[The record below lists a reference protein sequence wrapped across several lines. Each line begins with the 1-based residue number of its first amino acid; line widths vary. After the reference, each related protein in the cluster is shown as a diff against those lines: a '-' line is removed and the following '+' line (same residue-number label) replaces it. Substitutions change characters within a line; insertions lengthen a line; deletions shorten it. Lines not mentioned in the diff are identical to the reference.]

1 MSDSHR
7 QVYNIQLSYHYSTR
21 LINSNYTGRLIGIM
35 KYALEKQ
42 LTIGLLATLLVA
54 SPVFAETTTTVSDSI
69 RLKKKP
75 VATTGE
81 QNTAQTQ
88 GSGTAGPAA
97 VRTNPLNLPPANSPV
112 PGQDIGVQEEES
124 ELAPYLN
131 KTLTKI
137 SIEGNEGVPAEDI
150 LKVTYSKPGLP
161 LTEEDISRDMQAI
174 YGMGWFYDIRPSF
187 QLVPEG
193 VQVTYHVLEN
203 PKFDH
208 LEVTGNTKVSTEKIR
223 QIVNLPKGKIVNIR
237 DSNKKL
243 GFVEEQYKRDGYIL
257 ARITDVRFLP
267 DGILAITIN
276 EGIVED
282 FKVKGNVKTK
292 DKVILREI
300 RLKKGEPFNSTLARR
315 SLNRIQN
322 LGFFEDVNMKLNPG
336 RQPNAVEMEIDVVEM
351 NTGTFGIGAGYS
363 DADGFVGMVSVGD
376 KNFRG
381 TGDSILLRWEF
392 GGEDNKNYEISYR
405 KPWLDKKETSLGVTL
420 YDLTNEYADYDRKG
434 DEIARY
440 DKKRVGQEVTL
451 GRPQGEFVRHSVTLK
466 HREDKYKK
474 PINGYNT
481 QYYEPSFDYKYYEMF
496 HKWTT
501 AEERRDQNFGTT
513 NSITYTRVYDSRD
526 NIYDPHA
533 GKRNSYSFEWAGL
546 GGDFK
551 FEKISV
557 DYRYYLPLPKNRVL
571 AFDLAAGYAWGDMPL
586 SQRFSVGGADTL
598 RGYKDDQFRGNSML
612 RGTAEYRFPI
622 RNKVQGVVFYDIGYA
637 WDKRDQSN
645 FDLSLMESGYGLGLR
660 INSPLGPIKLDWGK
674 GKQRSR
680 FHFSFGGQF

>member
-1 MSDSHR
+1 MKHAFGK
-7 QVYNIQLSYHYSTR
+7 QVTV
-21 LINSNYTGRLIGIM
+21 
-35 KYALEKQ
+35 
-42 LTIGLLATLLVA
+42 GLLAAMLV
-54 SPVFAETTTTVSDSI
+54 SGSVFAETTTTVSDPI
-69 RLKKKP
+69 RLKKKS
-75 VATTGE
+75 VSTTSKKE
-81 QNTAQTQ
+81 DVPQTQ

-97 VRTNPLNLPPANSPV
+97 TRTNRLNLPPPQSPV
-112 PGQDIGVQEEES
+112 PGQDIGVQS
-124 ELAPYLN
+124 EADSEFAPYLN
-131 KTLTKI
+131 KIVTKI
-137 SIEGNEGVPAEDI
+137 SVEGNEEVPSEDI
-150 LKVTYSKPGLP
+150 LKAVYSKPGLP
-161 LTEEDISRDMQAI
+161 LTEEDISKDMQAI
-174 YGMGWFYDIRPSF
+174 YGLGWFYEIRPSF
-187 QLVPEG
+187 QTVPEG
-193 VQVTYHVLEN
+193 VQITYHVQEN

-208 LEVTGNTKVSTEKIR
+208 LEVIGNTKVSTEQIR
-223 QIVNLPKGKIVNIR
+223 QIVNLPKGKLVNIR
-237 DSNKKL
+237 ESNRKL
-243 GFVEEQYKRDGYIL
+243 SFVEEQYKRDGYIL

-267 DGILAITIN
+267 DGVLAIEIN

-282 FKVKGNVKTK
+282 FKVKGNTKTK

-300 RLKKGEPFNSTLARR
+300 RLKKGEPFNSKLARR

-363 DADGFVGMVSVGD
+363 DADGFVGMISVGD
-376 KNFRG
+376 KNLRG

-392 GGEDNKNYEISYR
+392 GGEDNKNYELMYK
-405 KPWLDKKETSLGVTL
+405 KPWLDKKETALGIAL
-420 YDLTNEYADYDRKG
+420 YDLTNETADYDRKG

-440 DKKRVGQEVTL
+440 DKKRVGQEITL
-451 GRPQGEFVRHSVTLK
+451 SRPQGEFVRHSITLK
-466 HREDKYKK
+466 HREDKYVK
-474 PINGYNT
+474 PIKDYRM
-481 QYYEPSFDYKYYEMF
+481 QYYEDSFNKQISDPNGKYHQF
-496 HKWTT
+496 AGKWPAT
-501 AEERRDQNFGTT
+501 AKERRDENFGTT

-557 DYRYYLPLPKNRVL
+557 NYRYYIPLNRDRVL
-571 AFDLAAGYAWGDMPL
+571 AFDLAAGYAWGDLPL

-622 RNKVQGVVFYDIGYA
+622 RKKVQGVIFYDIGYA
-637 WDKRDQSN
+637 WDKRDQSA
-645 FDLSLMESGYGLGLR
+645 FDLGLMESGYGIGLR

>member
-1 MSDSHR
+1 
-7 QVYNIQLSYHYSTR
+7 
-21 LINSNYTGRLIGIM
+21 M

-137 SIEGNEGVPAEDI
+137 SIEGNEEVPAEDI

-405 KPWLDKKETSLGVTL
+405 KPWLDKKETSLNLTL

-466 HREDKYKK
+466 HREDKYVKAIK
-474 PINGYNT
+474 GYST
-481 QYYEPSFDYKYYEMF
+481 QYYEPGYIPPPGSNIPLDYRK
-496 HKWTT
+496 
-501 AEERRDQNFGTT
+501 RRDENFGTT

-551 FEKISV
+551 YEKISV

-586 SQRFSVGGADTL
+586 SQRFSVGGSDTL

-622 RNKVQGVVFYDIGYA
+622 RNKVQGVLFYDIGYA

>member
-1 MSDSHR
+1 
-7 QVYNIQLSYHYSTR
+7 
-21 LINSNYTGRLIGIM
+21 M

-381 TGDSILLRWEF
+381 TGDSILFRWEF

-481 QYYEPSFDYKYYEMF
+481 QYYEPSFDDRYYEMF
-496 HKWTT
+496 HKHTT
-501 AEERRDQNFGTT
+501 AKERRDQNFGTT

>member
-1 MSDSHR
+1 
-7 QVYNIQLSYHYSTR
+7 
-21 LINSNYTGRLIGIM
+21 M

-137 SIEGNEGVPAEDI
+137 SIEGNEEVPAEDI

-481 QYYEPSFDYKYYEMF
+481 QS
-496 HKWTT
+496 
-501 AEERRDQNFGTT
+501 
-513 NSITYTRVYDSRD
+513 
-526 NIYDPHA
+526 HA
-533 GKRNSYSFEWAGL
+533 
-546 GGDFK
+546 
-551 FEKISV
+551 
-557 DYRYYLPLPKNRVL
+557 VL
-571 AFDLAAGYAWGDMPL
+571 IHT
-586 SQRFSVGGADTL
+586 V
-598 RGYKDDQFRGNSML
+598 
-612 RGTAEYRFPI
+612 
-622 RNKVQGVVFYDIGYA
+622 
-637 WDKRDQSN
+637 
-645 FDLSLMESGYGLGLR
+645 
-660 INSPLGPIKLDWGK
+660 
-674 GKQRSR
+674 
-680 FHFSFGGQF
+680 

>member
-1 MSDSHR
+1 
-7 QVYNIQLSYHYSTR
+7 
-21 LINSNYTGRLIGIM
+21 M
-35 KYALEKQ
+35 KHAFGKQ
-42 LTIGLLATLLVA
+42 ITIGLMASLIVA
-54 SPVFAETTTTVSDSI
+54 GPVFAETTPTVSESI
-69 RLKKKP
+69 SRRKKTTATATQGQEP
-75 VATTGE
+75 V
-81 QNTAQTQ
+81 QTQ
-88 GSGTAGPAA
+88 KSGPVGPA
-97 VRTNPLNLPPANSPV
+97 VSGVNRLNLPPMQRPAPAQDLNAKEE
-112 PGQDIGVQEEES
+112 GQEN
-124 ELAPYLN
+124 LAPYLD

-137 SIEGNEGVPAEDI
+137 SIEGNEEIATEDI
-150 LKVTYSKPGLP
+150 VKVTFSKPGLP
-161 LTEEDISRDMQAI
+161 LTEEGITRDMQAI
-174 YGMGWFYDIRPSF
+174 YGMGWFHDIYPTF

-208 LEVTGNTKVSTEKIR
+208 LEVIGNTKVSTDKIR

-237 DSNKKL
+237 ESTRKL
-243 GFVEEQYKRDGYIL
+243 NFVEEQYKRDGYIL

-267 DGILAITIN
+267 EGVLAVEIN

-282 FKVKGNVKTK
+282 FKVKGNTKTK

-336 RQPNAVEMEIDVVEM
+336 RQPNAVEMEVDVVEM

-363 DADGFVGMVSVGD
+363 SADGFVGMISVGD
-376 KNFRG
+376 KNLRG

-392 GGEDNKNYEISYR
+392 GGADNRNYELVYR
-405 KPWLDKKETSLGVTL
+405 KPWLDKKETSLGLTL
-420 YDLTNEYADYDRKG
+420 YDLTNEYADYDRNG

-440 DKKRVGQEVTL
+440 DKRRVGQELTL
-451 GRPQGEFVRHSVTLK
+451 GRPQGEFVRHSITLK
-466 HREDKYKK
+466 HRDDKYVEAIDGYKNQYYEDPWGRNYYYDKYKK
-474 PINGYNT
+474 
-481 QYYEPSFDYKYYEMF
+481 
-496 HKWTT
+496 WTT
-501 AEERRDQNFGTT
+501 AAERRKENFGTT
-513 NSITYTRVYDSRD
+513 NSISYSRVYDSRD

-533 GKRNSYSFEWAGL
+533 GKRNSYTFEWAGL

-557 DYRYYLPLPKNRVL
+557 NYRYYIPLQRERVL

-586 SQRFSVGGADTL
+586 SQRFAVGGADTL

-612 RGTAEYRFPI
+612 RATAEYRFPI
-622 RNKVQGVVFYDIGYA
+622 RKKVQGVVFYDIGYA
-637 WDKRDQSN
+637 WDKRDQSD
-645 FDLSLMESGYGLGLR
+645 FDLSLLESGYGIGLR

>member
-1 MSDSHR
+1 
-7 QVYNIQLSYHYSTR
+7 
-21 LINSNYTGRLIGIM
+21 M

-75 VATTGE
+75 VATTGK

-420 YDLTNEYADYDRKG
+420 YDFTNEYADYDRKG

>member
-1 MSDSHR
+1 
-7 QVYNIQLSYHYSTR
+7 
-21 LINSNYTGRLIGIM
+21 M
-35 KYALEKQ
+35 KYAFGKRI
-42 LTIGLLATLLVA
+42 TVGLLATMLVSA
-54 SPVFAETTTTVSDSI
+54 PVFAETTTTVSDPI

-75 VATTGE
+75 VSTTSK
-81 QNTAQTQ
+81 NKDVPQTP
-88 GSGTAGPAA
+88 GNGTVGQAA
-97 VRTNPLNLPPANSPV
+97 PGANRLNLPPTESPV
-112 PGQDIGVQEEES
+112 PGQGIGVQGEAEN

-137 SIEGNEGVPAEDI
+137 SVTGNEVVPSEDI
-150 LKVTYSKPGLP
+150 LKAVYSKPGLP
-161 LTEEDISRDMQAI
+161 LTEEDISKDMQAI
-174 YGMGWFYDIRPSF
+174 YGLGWFYEIQPSF
-187 QLVPEG
+187 ETVPEG
-193 VQVTYHVLEN
+193 VQVTYHVMEN
-203 PKFDH
+203 PRFDH
-208 LEVTGNTKVSTEKIR
+208 LEVTGNTKVSTEQIR
-223 QIVNLPKGKIVNIR
+223 QIVNLPKGKVVNIR
-237 DSNKKL
+237 ESNRKL
-243 GFVEEQYKRDGYIL
+243 SFVEEQYKRDGYIL

-267 DGILAITIN
+267 DGVLAVEIN

-282 FKVKGNVKTK
+282 FKVKGNTKTK

-300 RLKKGEPFNSTLARR
+300 RLKKGEPFNSKLARR
-315 SLNRIQN
+315 SMSRIQN

-363 DADGFVGMVSVGD
+363 DADGFVGMISVGD

-405 KPWLDKKETSLGVTL
+405 KPWLDKKETSLGIAL
-420 YDLTNEYADYDRKG
+420 YDLTNETADYDRKG

-440 DKKRVGQEVTL
+440 DKKRVGQEITL
-451 GRPQGEFVRHSVTLK
+451 ARPQGEFVRHSITLK
-466 HREDKYKK
+466 HRDDKYVK
-474 PINGYNT
+474 PIKGYNT
-481 QYYEPSFDYKYYEMF
+481 QYYEPSFNYKYYDMF

-501 AEERRDQNFGTT
+501 AQERRNQNFGTT
-513 NSITYTRVYDSRD
+513 NSITYSRVYDSRD

-557 DYRYYLPLPKNRVL
+557 NYRYYIPMPKNRVL
-571 AFDLAAGYAWGDMPL
+571 AFDLAAGYAWGDLPL

-622 RNKVQGVVFYDIGYA
+622 RKKVQGVLFYDIGYA
-637 WDKRDQSN
+637 WDKRDQSA
-645 FDLSLMESGYGLGLR
+645 FDLGLMESGYGIGLR

>member
-1 MSDSHR
+1 
-7 QVYNIQLSYHYSTR
+7 
-21 LINSNYTGRLIGIM
+21 M
-35 KYALEKQ
+35 KHALEKQ
-42 LTIGLLATLLVA
+42 LTVGLMATLLVA
-54 SPVFAETTTTVSDSI
+54 SPVFAETTTSVSDSI

-75 VATTGE
+75 VATTEE
-81 QNTAQTQ
+81 QKNAQTP
-88 GSGTAGPAA
+88 GSGTAGTAA
-97 VRTNPLNLPPANSPV
+97 VRTNPLNLPPVSSPV
-112 PGQDIGVQEEES
+112 PGQGIGVQEEAAN

-131 KTLTKI
+131 KTLTKV
-137 SIEGNEGVPAEDI
+137 SVEGNTEIPSEDI
-150 LKVTYSKPGLP
+150 LKTTYSKPGLP

-193 VQVTYHVLEN
+193 VQVTYHVQEN
-203 PKFDH
+203 PQFDH

-243 GFVEEQYKRDGYIL
+243 GFVEEQYRRDGYIL
-257 ARITDVRFLP
+257 ARITDVRFVP
-267 DGILAITIN
+267 EGILAITIN

-300 RLKKGEPFNSTLARR
+300 RMKKGEPFNSTLARR

-336 RQPNAVEMEIDVVEM
+336 RQPNAVEMEVDVVEM

-363 DADGFVGMVSVGD
+363 DADGFVGMISVGD
-376 KNFRG
+376 KNLRG

-392 GGEDNKNYEISYR
+392 GGEDNKNYEITYR

-420 YDLTNEYADYDRKG
+420 YDLTNEYADYDRDG
-434 DEIARY
+434 HEIARY
-440 DKKRVGQEVTL
+440 DKKRVGQELTL
-451 GRPQGEFVRHSVTLK
+451 GRPQGEFVRHSITLK

-474 PINGYNT
+474 PIKGYSL
-481 QYYEPSFDYKYYEMF
+481 QYYEDSFNHEISDPDGRYHQFYG
-496 HKWTT
+496 KWPATGR
-501 AEERRDQNFGTT
+501 ERREENFGTT

-557 DYRYYLPLPKNRVL
+557 DYRYYVPLPRNRVL

-586 SQRFSVGGADTL
+586 SQRFSVGGGDTL

-622 RNKVQGVVFYDIGYA
+622 RNKVQGVLFYDIGYA
-637 WDKRDQSN
+637 WDKRDQSD
-645 FDLSLMESGYGLGLR
+645 FDLSLMEYGYGIGVR

-674 GKQRSR
+674 GKQRNR

>member
-1 MSDSHR
+1 
-7 QVYNIQLSYHYSTR
+7 
-21 LINSNYTGRLIGIM
+21 M
-35 KYALEKQ
+35 KYVLAKQ
-42 LTIGLLATLLVA
+42 VTIGLLASVMVA
-54 SPVFAETTTTVSDSI
+54 GPVFAETTTTVSDSI
-69 RLKKKP
+69 SMKKKP
-75 VATTGE
+75 SVTSEKKDGIPGV
-81 QNTAQTQ
+81 QDQ
-88 GSGTAGPAA
+88 GPASPTPN
-97 VRTNPLNLPPANSPV
+97 RLNLPPREAPT
-112 PGQDIGVQEEES
+112 PGQGIGVSAEEQQEI
-124 ELAPYLN
+124 APYFN
-131 KTLTKI
+131 QILTKVT
-137 SIEGNEGVPAEDI
+137 IEGNEEIPSEEI
-150 LKVTYSKPGLP
+150 HKVLVSKPGLP
-161 LTEEDISRDMQAI
+161 LTEEDVTRDLQAI
-174 YGMGWFYDIRPSF
+174 YAMGWFYDLSPSF

-193 VQVTYHVLEN
+193 VQVTYHVREN

-208 LEVTGNTKVSTEKIR
+208 LEVEGNTKLSTEQIR
-223 QIVNLPKGKIVNIR
+223 QIVRLPKGKMINIR
-237 DSNKKL
+237 ESSRKL
-243 GFVEEQYKRDGYIL
+243 NFVEEQYKRDGYIL
-257 ARITDVRFLP
+257 ARITDVALRP
-267 DGILAITIN
+267 DGTMAVKIN

-336 RQPNAVEMEIDVVEM
+336 REPNAVEMEITVAEM

-381 TGDSILLRWEF
+381 TGDSIQVRWEF
-392 GGEDNKNYEISYR
+392 GGADNRNYEFSYR
-405 KPWLDKKETSLGVTL
+405 KPWLDKKETSLNLTL
-420 YDLTNEYADYDRKG
+420 YDLTNEYADYDRNG

-440 DKKRVGQEVTL
+440 DKKRRGQEITL
-451 GRPQGEFVRHSVTLK
+451 GRPQGEFVRHFITLK
-466 HREDKYKK
+466 HRDDKYVEKVD
-474 PINGYNT
+474 GYDT
-481 QYYEPSFDYKYYEMF
+481 QYYEPTYDISKSIVKNISPDYR
-496 HKWTT
+496 
-501 AEERRDQNFGTT
+501 ERRKENFGST
-513 NSITYTRVYDSRD
+513 NSITYSRVYDSRD

-533 GKRNSYSFEWAGL
+533 GKRNSYTFEWAGL

-551 FEKISV
+551 FEKLSV
-557 DYRYYLPLPKNRVL
+557 NYRYYVPMQRNRVL

-598 RGYKDDQFRGNSML
+598 RGYRDDQFKGNSML

-622 RNKVQGVVFYDIGYA
+622 RNKVQGVFFYDIGYA
-637 WDKRDQSN
+637 WDKRDQKR
-645 FDLSLMESGYGLGLR
+645 FDLGLMESGYGLGLR

>member
-1 MSDSHR
+1 
-7 QVYNIQLSYHYSTR
+7 
-21 LINSNYTGRLIGIM
+21 M
-35 KYALEKQ
+35 KHAFEKQ
-42 LTIGLLATLLVA
+42 ITVGLLATMLVA
-54 SPVFAETTTTVSDSI
+54 SPVFAETTTTMSEPI
-69 RLKKKP
+69 GLKKKP
-75 VATTGE
+75 VSTTSKKE
-81 QNTAQTQ
+81 DVPPAQ
-88 GSGTAGPAA
+88 GSGAAGTAARPN
-97 VRTNPLNLPPANSPV
+97 RLNLPPRESPV
-112 PGQDIGVQEEES
+112 PGQGIGVQGEAAN

-131 KTLTKI
+131 KTVTKI
-137 SIEGNEGVPAEDI
+137 SVEGNAEVPSEDI
-150 LKVTYSKPGLP
+150 LRAVYSKPGLP

-174 YGMGWFYDIRPSF
+174 YGMGWFYEIQPSF
-187 QLVPEG
+187 QTVPEG

-208 LEVTGNTKVSTEKIR
+208 LEVTGNTKVSTDKIR

-237 DSNKKL
+237 DSNRKL
-243 GFVEEQYKRDGYIL
+243 SFVEEQYKRDGYIL
-257 ARITDVRFLP
+257 ARITDVRFMP
-267 DGILAITIN
+267 DGVLAITIN

-282 FKVKGNVKTK
+282 FKVKGNKKTK

-363 DADGFVGMVSVGD
+363 DADGFVGMISVGD
-376 KNFRG
+376 KNLRG

-392 GGEDNKNYEISYR
+392 GGADNKNYELVYR
-405 KPWLDKKETSLGVTL
+405 KPWLDKKETSLGIAL
-420 YDLTNEYADYDRKG
+420 YDITNETADYDREG
-434 DEIARY
+434 DELARY
-440 DKKRVGQEVTL
+440 DKKRVGQEITL
-451 GRPQGEFVRHSVTLK
+451 GRPQGEFVRHSITLK
-466 HREDKYKK
+466 HRNDKYVERVG
-474 PINGYNT
+474 GYNM
-481 QYYEPSFDYKYYEMF
+481 QYYEKSFDKELEPGGKYYKYKG
-496 HKWTT
+496 KWPAT
-501 AEERRDQNFGTT
+501 AQQRRDENFGTT
-513 NSITYTRVYDSRD
+513 NSITYSRVYDSRD

-533 GKRNSYSFEWAGL
+533 GKRNSYTFEWAGL

-551 FEKISV
+551 FEKITV
-557 DYRYYLPLPKNRVL
+557 NYRYYIPMQRDRVL

-586 SQRFSVGGADTL
+586 SQRFSVGGGDSL

-622 RNKVQGVVFYDIGYA
+622 RKKVQGVIFYDIGYA
-637 WDKRDQSN
+637 WDKRDQKK
-645 FDLSLMESGYGLGLR
+645 FDLGLMESGYGIGLR

>member
-1 MSDSHR
+1 
-7 QVYNIQLSYHYSTR
+7 
-21 LINSNYTGRLIGIM
+21 M
-35 KYALEKQ
+35 KHALEKQ
-42 LTIGLLATLLVA
+42 LTIGLVATLLMA

-75 VATTGE
+75 AATTSE
-81 QNTAQTQ
+81 QNNAPAP

-97 VRTNPLNLPPANSPV
+97 VRTNPLNLPPAGRPV
-112 PGQDIGVQEEES
+112 PGQNIGAQEEVPD

-131 KTLTKI
+131 KTLTKV
-137 SIEGNEGVPAEDI
+137 SVEGNETIPAEDI
-150 LKVTYSKPGLP
+150 LKATYSKPGLP
-161 LTEEDISRDMQAI
+161 LTEEDISRDMQGI

-187 QLVPEG
+187 QTVPEG
-193 VQVTYHVLEN
+193 VQLTYHVQEN

-208 LEVTGNTKVSTEKIR
+208 LEVTGNTKLSTEKIR
-223 QIVNLPKGKIVNIR
+223 QIVNLPKGKIVNVR

-243 GFVEEQYKRDGYIL
+243 GFVEEQYRRDGYIL
-257 ARITDVRFLP
+257 ARVTDVEFGP
-267 DGILAITIN
+267 GGVLAVKIN

-336 RQPNAVEMEIDVVEM
+336 RQPNAVEMEVDVVEM
-351 NTGTFGIGAGYS
+351 STGTFGIGAGYS
-363 DADGFVGMVSVGD
+363 DADGFIGMISIGD
-376 KNFRG
+376 KNLRG

-392 GGEDNKNYEISYR
+392 GGADNKNYELTYR
-405 KPWLDKKETSLGVTL
+405 KPWLDKKETSLGITL

-440 DKKRVGQEVTL
+440 DKRRVGQELTL
-451 GRPQGEFVRHSVTLK
+451 GRPQGEFVRHAITLK
-466 HREDKYKK
+466 HRDDKYVEK
-474 PINGYNT
+474 IDGYSR
-481 QYYEPSFDYKYYEMF
+481 QYYEDPWGRDYVREHF
-496 HKWTT
+496 HKETT
-501 AEERRDQNFGTT
+501 AKQRRDENFGTT
-513 NSITYTRVYDSRD
+513 NSIMYSRVYDSRD

-571 AFDLAAGYAWGDMPL
+571 AFDLAAGYAWGDLPL
-586 SQRFSVGGADTL
+586 SQRFSVGGGDSL
-598 RGYKDDQFRGNSML
+598 RGYRDDQFRGNSML

-637 WDKRDQSN
+637 WDKRDQSD
-645 FDLSLMESGYGLGLR
+645 FDLGLMESGYGVGLR
-660 INSPLGPIKLDWGK
+660 INSPLGPIKLDWGR

>member
-1 MSDSHR
+1 
-7 QVYNIQLSYHYSTR
+7 
-21 LINSNYTGRLIGIM
+21 M
-35 KYALEKQ
+35 KYVLAKQ
-42 LTIGLLATLLVA
+42 VTIGLLASVMVA
-54 SPVFAETTTTVSDSI
+54 GPVFAETTTTVSDSI
-69 RLKKKP
+69 SMKKKP
-75 VATTGE
+75 SVTSEKKDGIPGV
-81 QNTAQTQ
+81 QDQ
-88 GSGTAGPAA
+88 GPASPTPN
-97 VRTNPLNLPPANSPV
+97 RLNLPPREAPT
-112 PGQDIGVQEEES
+112 PGQGIGVSAEEQQEI
-124 ELAPYLN
+124 APYFN
-131 KTLTKI
+131 QILTKV
-137 SIEGNEGVPAEDI
+137 SIEGNEEIPAEEI
-150 LKVTYSKPGLP
+150 HKVLVSKPGLP
-161 LTEEDISRDMQAI
+161 LTEEDVTRDLQAI
-174 YGMGWFYDIRPSF
+174 YAMGWFYDLSPSF

-193 VQVTYHVLEN
+193 VQVTYHVREN

-208 LEVTGNTKVSTEKIR
+208 LEVEGNTKLSTEQIR
-223 QIVNLPKGKIVNIR
+223 QIVRLPKGKMINIR
-237 DSNKKL
+237 ESSRKL
-243 GFVEEQYKRDGYIL
+243 NFVEEQYKRDGYIL
-257 ARITDVRFLP
+257 ARITDVALRP
-267 DGILAITIN
+267 DGTMAVKIN

-336 RQPNAVEMEIDVVEM
+336 REPNAVEMEITVAEM

-381 TGDSILLRWEF
+381 TGDSIQVRWEF
-392 GGEDNKNYEISYR
+392 GGADNRNYEFSYR
-405 KPWLDKKETSLGVTL
+405 KPWLDKKETSLNLTL
-420 YDLTNEYADYDRKG
+420 YDLTNEYADYDRNG

-440 DKKRVGQEVTL
+440 DKKRRGQEITL
-451 GRPQGEFVRHSVTLK
+451 GRPQGEFVRHFITLK
-466 HREDKYKK
+466 HRDDKYVEKVD
-474 PINGYNT
+474 GYDK
-481 QYYEPSFDYKYYEMF
+481 QYYEEWGNQYYKEMYGKDTTPS
-496 HKWTT
+496 
-501 AEERRDQNFGTT
+501 ERRKENFGST
-513 NSITYTRVYDSRD
+513 NSITYSRVYDSRD

-533 GKRNSYSFEWAGL
+533 GKRNSYTFEWAGL

-551 FEKISV
+551 FEKLSV
-557 DYRYYLPLPKNRVL
+557 NYRYYVPMQKNRVL

-598 RGYKDDQFRGNSML
+598 RGYRDDQFKGNSML

-622 RNKVQGVVFYDIGYA
+622 RNKVQGVFFYDIGYA
-637 WDKRDQSN
+637 WDKRDQKR
-645 FDLSLMESGYGLGLR
+645 FDLGLMESGYGLGLR

>member
-1 MSDSHR
+1 
-7 QVYNIQLSYHYSTR
+7 
-21 LINSNYTGRLIGIM
+21 M
-35 KYALEKQ
+35 KHALEKQ
-42 LTIGLLATLLVA
+42 LTVGLMATLLIA

-75 VATTGE
+75 AATTSE
-81 QNTAQTQ
+81 QNTAPTP
-88 GSGTAGPAA
+88 GSGVAGPAA
-97 VRTNPLNLPPANSPV
+97 VRTNPLNLPPASRPV
-112 PGQDIGVQEEES
+112 PGQNIGAQEEAAG

-131 KTLTKI
+131 KTLTKV
-137 SIEGNEGVPAEDI
+137 SVEGNETVPAEDI

-187 QLVPEG
+187 QTVPEG
-193 VQVTYHVLEN
+193 VQVTYHLQEN

-208 LEVTGNTKVSTEKIR
+208 LEVTGNTKLSTEKIR
-223 QIVNLPKGKIVNIR
+223 QIVSLPKGKIVNIR
-237 DSNKKL
+237 ESNKKL
-243 GFVEEQYKRDGYIL
+243 GFVEEQYRRDGYIL
-257 ARITDVRFLP
+257 ARITDVGFAP
-267 DGILAITIN
+267 GGVLAIKIN

-381 TGDSILLRWEF
+381 TGDSILFRWEF
-392 GGEDNKNYEISYR
+392 GGEDNKNYEITYR
-405 KPWLDKKETSLGVTL
+405 KPWLDKKETSLNLSL

-434 DEIARY
+434 HEIARY
-440 DKKRVGQEVTL
+440 DKKRVGQELTF
-451 GRPQGEFVRHSVTLK
+451 GRPQGEFVRHSITLK

-474 PINGYNT
+474 PIKGYGK
-481 QYYEPSFDYKYYEMF
+481 QYYEDPWGYDYYEENF
-496 HKWTT
+496 YPHTHKHKD
-501 AEERRDQNFGTT
+501 ARQRRDENFGTT
-513 NSITYTRVYDSRD
+513 SSITYTRVYDSRD
-526 NIYDPHA
+526 NVYDPHS

-557 DYRYYLPLPKNRVL
+557 NYRYYLPLRRDRVL
-571 AFDLAAGYAWGDMPL
+571 AFDLAAGYAWGDLPL

-622 RNKVQGVVFYDIGYA
+622 RKKVQGVVFYDIGYA
-637 WDKRDQSN
+637 WDKRDQSD
-645 FDLSLMESGYGLGLR
+645 FDLSLMEYGYGIGLR

-674 GKQRSR
+674 GKQRNR

>member
-1 MSDSHR
+1 
-7 QVYNIQLSYHYSTR
+7 
-21 LINSNYTGRLIGIM
+21 M
-35 KYALEKQ
+35 KYVLAKQ
-42 LTIGLLATLLVA
+42 VTIGLLASVMVA
-54 SPVFAETTTTVSDSI
+54 GPVFAETTTTVSDSI
-69 RLKKKP
+69 SMKKRPSVTSEKKDGIPGAQDRGP
-75 VATTGE
+75 VSSAP
-81 QNTAQTQ
+81 N
-88 GSGTAGPAA
+88 
-97 VRTNPLNLPPANSPV
+97 RLNLPPQEAPA
-112 PGQDIGVQEEES
+112 PGQGIGVSAEEQQEI
-124 ELAPYLN
+124 APYFN
-131 KTLTKI
+131 QILTKV
-137 SIEGNEGVPAEDI
+137 SIEGNEEIPSEEI
-150 LKVTYSKPGLP
+150 HKVLVSKPGLP
-161 LTEEDISRDMQAI
+161 LTEEDVTRDLQAI
-174 YGMGWFYDIRPSF
+174 YAMGWFYDLSPSF

-193 VQVTYHVLEN
+193 VQVTYHVREN

-208 LEVTGNTKVSTEKIR
+208 LEVEGNSKLSTEKIR
-223 QIVNLPKGKIVNIR
+223 QIVSLPKGKMINIR
-237 DSNKKL
+237 ESTRKL
-243 GFVEEQYKRDGYIL
+243 NFVEEQYKRDGYIL
-257 ARITDVRFLP
+257 ARITDVNLHP
-267 DGILAITIN
+267 DGTLAVRIN

-336 RQPNAVEMEIDVVEM
+336 REPNAVEMEITVAEM

-381 TGDSILLRWEF
+381 TGDSIQVRWEF
-392 GGEDNKNYEISYR
+392 GGADNRNYELSYR
-405 KPWLDKKETSLGVTL
+405 KPWLDKKETSLNLTL
-420 YDLTNEYADYDRKG
+420 YDLTNEYADYDREG

-440 DKKRVGQEVTL
+440 DKKRRGQEITL
-451 GRPQGEFVRHSVTLK
+451 GRPQGEFVRHFITLK
-466 HREDKYKK
+466 HRDDKYVEKVD
-474 PINGYNT
+474 GYDK
-481 QYYEPSFDYKYYEMF
+481 QYYEEWGNQYYKEMYGKDTTPS
-496 HKWTT
+496 
-501 AEERRDQNFGTT
+501 ERRKENFGST
-513 NSITYTRVYDSRD
+513 NSITYSRVYDSRD

-533 GKRNSYSFEWAGL
+533 GKRNSYTFEWAGL

-557 DYRYYLPLPKNRVL
+557 NYRYYLPMQRNRVL

-598 RGYKDDQFRGNSML
+598 RGYRDDQFKGNSML

-622 RNKVQGVVFYDIGYA
+622 RNKVQGVLFYDIGYA
-637 WDKRDQSN
+637 WDKRDQKR
-645 FDLSLMESGYGLGLR
+645 FDLGLMESGYGVGLR